1 MDQRFE
7 ESISLR
13 LCLRLALSYVVE
25 LSQVVVKPLSEL
37 HWGSGTGSARSCV
50 MLMLAR
56 FVVFLAQR
64 RKYAP
69 ASTLHFLNRLRP
81 YAASCSRRW

>member
-37 HWGSGTGSARSCV
+37 HW
-50 MLMLAR
+50 
-56 FVVFLAQR
+56 AQR